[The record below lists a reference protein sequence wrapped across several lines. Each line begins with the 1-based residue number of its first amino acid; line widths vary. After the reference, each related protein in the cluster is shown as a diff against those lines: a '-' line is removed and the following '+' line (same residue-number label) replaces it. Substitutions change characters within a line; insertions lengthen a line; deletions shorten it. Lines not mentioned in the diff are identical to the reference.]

1 MNMDLDLKEKVAI
14 VTGGGRGI
22 GREIALTLAHEGAR
36 VVVADVDESNS
47 ITVQK
52 EIEKFGGEAVAH
64 TTDVSSKESVRGM
77 TAKAFEKYR
86 KVDILINNAAVFG
99 GKLFVDEEEDN
110 WERVINVC
118 LFGVLNCTKAVIDHM
133 IERKYGK
140 IVNIASDSG
149 KVGEARMAVYAA
161 AKAGIIGFTKSIAL
175 EMGRYGINA
184 NVVSPSMTLSSQLQA
199 KIDEEKMKK
208 ILKFYPLRRLGET
221 GDIARMVTFLSSDV
235 ASWVTGQAISVNGGF
250 CMA

>member
-1 MNMDLDLKEKVAI
+1 MDLDLKEKVAI

-52 EIEKFGGEAVAH
+52 EIEEFGGEAVAH
-64 TTDVSSKESVRGM
+64 TTDVSSKESVKGM

-184 NVVSPSMTLSSQLQA
+184 NVVSPSMTLSSQLKA
-199 KIDEEKMKK
+199 KIDEERMKK
-208 ILKFYPLRRLGET
+208 ILRLYPLRRLGET
-221 GDIARMVTFLSSDV
+221 GDIARMVTFLSSDA